1 MKFVTATSLDCH
13 AATKLE
19 VELLISTL
27 FDRRFI
33 LVNILE
39 KLILGTNLNFI
50 KYLPQ
55 SQSIHGQTDK
65 INDVVDNSDLNPDTT
80 NKDVIMELID
90 LSLKEPEEE
99 QIEVSGP
106 EEESPLAMDK
116 G

>member
-1 MKFVTATSLDCH
+1 MILFIAVKLNVMGITTGSFLLTVTQDLIIIPSKNHFLIVTATSLDCH

-50 KYLPQ
+50 KYLP
-55 SQSIHGQTDK
+55 
-65 INDVVDNSDLNPDTT
+65 
-80 NKDVIMELID
+80 
-90 LSLKEPEEE
+90 
-99 QIEVSGP
+99 
-106 EEESPLAMDK
+106 
-116 G
+116 